1 MTNILRWRG
10 LWVWSSIAAII
21 LGAGV
26 VVAHRFYAHATPE
39 RALAAQ
45 QFPLTGI
52 VRSIPF
58 AQGELVIS
66 KMGQNGGFNGWY
78 LTQNLWGWHVGTLS
92 MAYSHLAPSEF
103 PSSYAAI
110 YANGR
115 TMLWGVT
122 ERPMKTVILS
132 WDHRPFLAAAGAEGF
147 WHMTV
152 PGSVHVVYNRQWS
165 MMLPNG
171 KIVPMYPPA

>member
-1 MTNILRWRG
+1 MNILRWRG
-10 LWVWSSIAAII
+10 LWGWSVIAAII
-21 LGAGV
+21 LGASI

-39 RALAAQ
+39 RTLAAQ
-45 QFPLTGI
+45 QLPLTGI

-66 KMGQNGGFNGWY
+66 KIRQDDDFNGWY
-78 LTQNLWGWHVGTLS
+78 LTQNVWGWHVGTLS
-92 MAYSHLAPSEF
+92 MVYSHLAPSEF
-103 PSSYAAI
+103 PISYAAI
-110 YANGR
+110 YANGI

-132 WDHRPFLAAAGAEGF
+132 WDHRSFSAAVGAKGL
-147 WHMTV
+147 WYMTV

-165 MMLPNG
+165 MMLLNG
-171 KIVPMYPPA
+171 KIAPMYPPV